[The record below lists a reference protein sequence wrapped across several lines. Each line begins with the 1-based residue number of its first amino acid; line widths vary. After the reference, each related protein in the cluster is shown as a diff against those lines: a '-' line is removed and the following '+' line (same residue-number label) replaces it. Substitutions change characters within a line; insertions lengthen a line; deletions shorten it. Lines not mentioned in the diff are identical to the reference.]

1 MDHQKR
7 TFVIL
12 FLAIFAA
19 MTGAGIIVPIIPLYA
34 KTLGANGL
42 WLGAIFAGFSIG
54 RTVLMPAVGKASDR
68 SGRKYFIVFGLMVYA
83 LSCLGYV
90 YAKDAAQLLT
100 VRVIQGF
107 SSAMVVP
114 VAMAYIGEMS
124 PEESEGSYMG
134 LFTVSLFLGFG
145 FGPILGGLLMDSIGY
160 AGDFLAMGVLCCVA
174 FLVVLFYLPESG
186 PSRLSGEESPSY
198 RTILKDNSMRGIS
211 CYRFSSAFSRG
222 SVMAFL
228 PLYANSVL
236 HLDSLH
242 IGAIVSSSILL
253 TSLLQI
259 PFGRLADRFSRKKL
273 IVCSNLLYFAGI
285 VLIPYTA
292 SFPEI
297 LTVNILLG
305 IFGAFSL
312 PAASALAVVKGR
324 TYGMGAAMAV
334 FNVAMSL
341 GLSCGPILCGLVLDS
356 LGMRA
361 VFYFCMVQ
369 GIVGT
374 FVFSRLFAGDE

>member
-1 MDHQKR
+1 
-7 TFVIL
+7 VIL

-19 MTGAGIIVPIIPLYA
+19 MPGSGIIVPIIPLYA

-68 SGRKYFIVFGLMVYA
+68 SGRKHFIAFGLMVYTV
-83 LSCLGYV
+83 SCLGYV
-90 YAKDAAQLLT
+90 YAQDAAHLLT

-114 VAMAYIGEMS
+114 VAMAYIGEIS

-145 FGPILGGLLMDSIGY
+145 FGPILGGLLMDSVGY
-160 AGDFLAMGVLCCVA
+160 AGDFLAMGALCCVA
-174 FLVVLFYLPESG
+174 FLVVVFYLPESG
-186 PSRLSGEESPSY
+186 PSRLAEEESFSY

-253 TSLLQI
+253 TSLLQV

-273 IVCSNLLYFAGI
+273 IVWSNLLYFAGI

-292 SFPEI
+292 TFPQI

-312 PAASALAVVKGR
+312 PAASALTVVKGR
-324 TYGMGAAMAV
+324 TYGMGSAMAV

-341 GLSCGPILCGLVLDS
+341 GLGCGPILCGLVFDS
-356 LGMRA
+356 LGMHA

-369 GIVGT
+369 GIIGT
-374 FVFSRLFAGDE
+374 FVFSRLFSGDD